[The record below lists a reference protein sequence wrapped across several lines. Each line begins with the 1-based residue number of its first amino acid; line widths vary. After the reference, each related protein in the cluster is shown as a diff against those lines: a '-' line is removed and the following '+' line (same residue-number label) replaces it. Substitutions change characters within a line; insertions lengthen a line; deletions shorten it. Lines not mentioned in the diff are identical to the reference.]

1 MQEFEK
7 LYETIIDRRDHP
19 QEGSYTCYLFEQGL
33 DKMLKKLGEEC
44 AETIIAC
51 KNRSRREVVGELSDM
66 AFHAAVL
73 MAQLDIVPRDI
84 SDELARRAQKAG
96 NLKQFHVVD
105 KNS

>member
-1 MQEFEK
+1 MVEFEK
-7 LYETIIDRRDHP
+7 LYDTIIERRDHP

-44 AETIIAC
+44 TETIIAC
-51 KNRSRREVVGELSDM
+51 KNRSRREVINELSDL

-73 MAQLDIVPRDI
+73 MAQLDILPQDI
-84 SDELARRAQKAG
+84 SAELARRAQKAG
-96 NLKQFHVVD
+96 NLKQFKVAD

>member
-7 LYETIIDRRDHP
+7 LYDTIVDRRDNP

-33 DKMLKKLGEEC
+33 DKILKKMGEEC

-51 KNRSRREVVGELSDM
+51 KNRSRREVINELCDL
-66 AFHAAVL
+66 AFHSAVL
-73 MAQLDIVPRDI
+73 MAQLEIPPQEI
-84 SDELARRAQKAG
+84 SAELARRAQKAG

>member
-7 LYETIIDRRDHP
+7 LYDTVMDRRDNP
-19 QEGSYTCYLFEQGL
+19 QEGSYTCYLFDQGL

-44 AETIIAC
+44 TEAIIAC
-51 KNRSRREVVGELSDM
+51 KNRSRREVVNELTDL

-73 MAQLDIVPRDI
+73 MAQLDIMPRDI

-105 KNS
+105 RNT

>member
-7 LYETIIDRRDHP
+7 LYETVIDRRDNP

-51 KNRSRREVVGELSDM
+51 KNRSRREVINELSDM

-73 MAQLDIVPRDI
+73 MAQLDILPEDI
-84 SDELARRAQKAG
+84 SAELARRAQKAG